1 MNFKGYFIKAPSSIK
16 KVTAQK
22 IVWWIHFSKK
32 YDPLPLPT
40 WISESVLHTMN
51 NNCTDKIGFRDRDSS
66 IKSDILDP
74 GLEIMNITPFEQPFV
89 L

>member
-1 MNFKGYFIKAPSSIK
+1 M
-16 KVTAQK
+16 
-22 IVWWIHFSKK
+22 
-32 YDPLPLPT
+32 
-40 WISESVLHTMN
+40 
-51 NNCTDKIGFRDRDSS
+51 IGFRDRDSS